1 MAADASMYGM
11 PFRLAPKQL
20 LALLGFASVPLLA
33 YPDIREFEKKIHP
46 DKSAADIRGYLD
58 FFTKRA

>member
-33 YPDIREFEKKIHP
+33 YPDIREFEKKN
-46 DKSAADIRGYLD
+46 AADIRGYLD